1 MQGISTLHLLAVGAG
16 GFIGSVLRFLVYM
29 GYQRFLPQLGLPLG
43 TLTVNVLGCLAIGY
57 IGGLVE
63 LKNSF
68 DPATRLFLIAGLLGG
83 FTTFSAYAFEALTL
97 GQYGMYAK
105 AGGLLLAQVVLGFGA
120 AWLGFQLAR

>member
-1 MQGISTLHLLAVGAG
+1 
-16 GFIGSVLRFLVYM
+16 
-29 GYQRFLPQLGLPLG
+29 LG

-68 DPATRLFLIAGLLGG
+68 DPATRLFLIAGILGG

-97 GQYGMYAK
+97 GQHGMYVK
-105 AGGLLLAQVVLGFGA
+105 AGGLLLAQVLLGIGA